1 MTRPRFHSARTV
13 AVIVTMLAVVGA
25 GAAWAGQLRPQ
36 ASSNWAGWVVTA
48 AGRNAPLDRHFTTV
62 SASWL
67 QPAGTCTPG
76 VRTYAA
82 FWVGLG
88 GYAINSKALEQIGSE
103 VDCAR
108 DGTPTYYAW
117 YEFVPRPFV
126 MIHSFKV
133 SPGDEIHAI
142 VHVTGNR
149 VEVWLRDVTSGAP
162 AFVRWRT
169 MSAPSPD
176 TSAADWI
183 AEAPSNCDP
192 NNRCN
197 PLRLTNFGT
206 VTFTGASATS
216 VGNAGRHRGAIDDP
230 AFRAYGQILLRS
242 NSLPGNSPNT
252 VTFAQPS
259 VLATGGHS
267 FSVAYGPTS
276 ATGPTGTSG
285 TSGATGTTA
294 TTGTTG
300 ASGASGASGATGA
313 T

>member
-1 MTRPRFHSARTV
+1 MTRRRSHPVRSV
-13 AVIVTMLAVVGA
+13 AVIVTMLAVLGA
-25 GAAWAGQLRPQ
+25 GVAWAGQLRPQ

-48 AGRNAPLDRHFTTV
+48 AGANAPLDRHFTTV
-62 SASWL
+62 SASWV

-88 GYAINSKALEQIGSE
+88 GYVNNAKALEQIGSE
-103 VDCAR
+103 VDCTRA
-108 DGTPTYYAW
+108 GTPTYYAW

-126 MIHSFKV
+126 RIHTIEV
-133 SPGDEIHAI
+133 APGDEIHAI
-142 VHVTGNR
+142 VHVSGDQ
-149 VEVWLRDVTSGAP
+149 VKLWLRDVTAGGA
-162 AFVRWRT
+162 AFVKGRV
-169 MSAPSPD
+169 MSAPAPD

-197 PLRLTNFGT
+197 PLRLTDFGT
-206 VTFTGASATS
+206 VTFTSATATS
-216 VGNAGRHRGAIDDP
+216 VGSAGRHRGAIDDP
-230 AFRAYGQILLRS
+230 VFRAYGEILLRS
-242 NSLPGNSPNT
+242 NSFPGNSPDS

-259 VLATGGHS
+259 MLTSSGRS

-276 ATGPTGTSG
+276 ATG
-285 TSGATGTTA
+285 

-300 ASGASGASGATGA
+300 TTGSTGASGSTGATGA

>member
-1 MTRPRFHSARTV
+1 MTRRRSHIARTV
-13 AVIVTMLAVVGA
+13 AVVVTMLAVTGVGV
-25 GAAWAGQLRPQ
+25 AWAGQLRPQ

-62 SASWL
+62 SASWI
-67 QPAGTCTPG
+67 QPTGTCTPG
-76 VRTYAA
+76 VRTFAA

-88 GYAINSKALEQIGSE
+88 GYANNSKALEQIGSE
-103 VDCAR
+103 VDCPR
-108 DGTPTYYAW
+108 GGTPVYYAW

-126 MIHSFKV
+126 KIHTIKV

-142 VHVTGNR
+142 VHVSGNE
-149 VEVWLRDVTSGAP
+149 VKVWLRDVTRGGA
-162 AFVRWRT
+162 AFVKNRM
-169 MSAPSPD
+169 MSAPGPD

-206 VTFTGASATS
+206 VTFTSASATS
-216 VGNAGRHRGAIDDP
+216 IGSAGRHRGAIDDP
-230 AFRAYGQILLRS
+230 VFRAYGEILLRS
-242 NSLPGNSPNT
+242 NSFPGNAPDT
-252 VTFAQPS
+252 VAFAQPS
-259 VLATGGHS
+259 LLATGGRS
-267 FSVAYGPTS
+267 FSVAFGPTS
-276 ATGPTGTSG
+276 PTGPTGT
-285 TSGATGTTA
+285 TGTTS

-300 ASGASGASGATGA
+300 ASGSTGTTGSTGATGA

>member
-1 MTRPRFHSARTV
+1 MTRRRLNSARTI
-13 AVIVTMLAVVGA
+13 AVIVTMLAVVGV

-36 ASSNWAGWVVTA
+36 ASSNWAGWIVTS
-48 AGRNAPLDRHFTTV
+48 AGHTARLDRHFTTV
-62 SASWL
+62 SASWI
-67 QPAGTCTPG
+67 QPTGTCTPG

-88 GYAINSKALEQIGSE
+88 GYAIDSRALEQIGSE

-108 DGTPTYYAW
+108 DGTPSYYAW

-126 MIHSFKV
+126 MIHSIKV

-142 VHVTGNR
+142 VHVSANN
-149 VEVWLRDVTSGAP
+149 VEVWLRDVTRGGP
-162 AFVRWRT
+162 AFIKRRV
-169 MSAPSPD
+169 MSSPAPD

-216 VGNAGRHRGAIDDP
+216 VGSGGRHRGAIDDP
-230 AFRAYGQILLRS
+230 VFRAYGEILLRS
-242 NSLPGNSPNT
+242 NSLPGNAPNT
-252 VTFAQPS
+252 VTFAEPS
-259 VLATGGHS
+259 NLTTQGHS

-276 ATGPTGTSG
+276 PTGPTGTSG
-285 TSGATGTTA
+285 ASGPTGNSGSSGASGPTG

-300 ASGASGASGATGA
+300 AT
-313 T
+313 